1 MRFEE
6 NIDIL
11 PKALLLLVMYPTMH
25 KNTLIFISAL
35 LLLVLGFVFMSDSKQ
50 TPSILAPEILPTQ
63 TVDLTNGNTYDL
75 VASYV
80 TKDIA
85 GKKVKMLAYNGMIP
99 GPTLRVRE
107 GDQVTIRFTNKT
119 DIPTLLHSHGV
130 RMENKFDGSHLVQ
143 PDIASGE
150 SFDYVL
156 KFTDPG
162 VYWYHPHVREDKQ
175 QVMGLYGNF
184 VVLPND
190 TAYWPPVDREDTLF
204 LSDILMEDGDIAPYS
219 DKYIT
224 HALMGRFG
232 NVMLTNGAEHFTMNA
247 APGEVHR
254 FYVTNAATVRPFDF
268 RVSGAQMKLIGS
280 DNGRYEK
287 ETFVNDVILS
297 PSERAVIDVYF
308 PTVGTYAIEH
318 VTPLKVYTLGSV
330 NVSGVSPKVSHHAEF
345 MTLRTNEAE
354 TKTFM
359 ELRHYLSA
367 APNKTLHLTTTVDM
381 TKIMSYPGAM
391 SGGTHAHGAS
401 GTDMPMDMS
410 GMTGMNMGD
419 AMMGTSTRVPSIE
432 WEDQMGAMNT
442 YSTSDTVTWILR
454 DEATGKENMDIDW
467 KFALGDLVKV
477 RIINDNDSMHPM
489 QHPIHFHGNR
499 FVVLAT
505 NGVPNDNMVW
515 KDTTLLR
522 TGDIVDI
529 LLEASNAGKWLAHC
543 HIAEHMHSG
552 MMLTYSVE

>member
-1 MRFEE
+1 
-6 NIDIL
+6 
-11 PKALLLLVMYPTMH
+11 MH
-25 KNTLIFISAL
+25 KNTLLFVGAL
-35 LLLVLGFVFMSDSKQ
+35 ILLVLGFVFMSDPKQ
-50 TPSILAPEILPTQ
+50 TPTALIPEVLPTQ
-63 TVDLTNGNTYDL
+63 TVDLANGNTYDL
-75 VASYV
+75 TASYV
-80 TKDIA
+80 MKDIS
-85 GKKVKMLAYNGMIP
+85 GKKIKMLAYNGMIP

-107 GDQVTIRFTNKT
+107 GDQVTIRFANKT
-119 DIPTLLHSHGV
+119 DMPTLLHSHGV
-130 RMENKFDGSHLVQ
+130 RMENQYDGSQSVQ
-143 PDIASGE
+143 SEIPAGG
-150 SFDYVL
+150 SFEYVL
-156 KFTDPG
+156 KLSDPG

-184 VVLPND
+184 VVIPND
-190 TAYWPPVDREDTLF
+190 TAYWPPVHRENTLF
-204 LSDILMEDGDIAPYS
+204 LSDILMEDGMIAPFS

-232 NVMLTNGAEHFTMNA
+232 NMMLTNGAENFTMNA

-268 RVSGAQMKLIGS
+268 RINGAQMKLIGS

-287 ETFVNDVILS
+287 ESFVNDVILS

-308 PTVGTYAIEH
+308 PTVGAYAIEH

-330 NVSGVSPKVSHHAEF
+330 NVSGVPPKVSHHAEF
-345 MTLRTNEAE
+345 VKLRTNEAE

-381 TKIMSYPGAM
+381 MKIMSYSGAM
-391 SGGTHAHGAS
+391 SGGTHEHGAS
-401 GTDMPMDMS
+401 GADTSMNMS
-410 GMTGMNMGD
+410 GMSGMNMGG
-419 AMMGTSTRVPSIE
+419 AMMGASTSVPSIE
-432 WEDQMGAMNT
+432 WEDEMGAMNT

-467 KFALGDLVKV
+467 KFTKGDLVKIRV
-477 RIINDNDSMHPM
+477 INDNDSMHPM

-499 FVVLAT
+499 FAVLAT

-522 TGDIVDI
+522 TGDTMDI
-529 LLEASNAGKWLAHC
+529 LLEASNPGKWMAHC

-552 MMLTYSVE
+552 MMLEYDVE